1 MKSML
6 KNVSALCIA
15 LLIFWCNSAMASA
28 AVLPPGLG
36 FVYKAGNQRFCIIK
50 ITKHDSYETHMH
62 YIGINVTTG
71 KEVYVSCTL
80 TYHSEEWVAECICG
94 ERQSGSRE
102 IRRDPV
108 RHSVN

>member
-15 LLIFWCNSAMASA
+15 LLIFGCNSAMASA
-28 AVLPPGLG
+28 AVMSTGHCDG
-36 FVYKAGNQRFCIIK
+36 YIDGNHRFRNIK
-50 ITKHDSYETHMH
+50 ISENDSYETHMH